1 MNEGIE
7 NKVVL
12 IIGGAGGIGAASAR
26 LLASR
31 GARMAIADL
40 HEARLAAVVE
50 SIAKAGG
57 DVKGYRV
64 DATDRDQVKTMV
76 DSVVADFGRLD
87 VLVGCAGV
95 MYIRPMAEL
104 NTAEWETTIDLNI
117 KSVLWGIAAA
127 LPVFQAQ
134 QSGHFI
140 NMGSVAGVKVFSP
153 GGAVHSGSKFAV
165 RAISEGLR
173 SEVGEAIRVTT
184 ISPGA
189 VDSGMQNKTTG
200 SESGRIIELYRKA
213 IPVGAVAN
221 AIAYV
226 IEQPANVDVNE
237 IVIRPTSQ
245 VQ

>member
-1 MNEGIE
+1 MNEGIK
-7 NKVVL
+7 NKVIL

-40 HEARLAAVVE
+40 HEGRLAAVVE
-50 SIAKAGG
+50 SIGEAGG

-64 DATDRDQVKTMV
+64 DATDKDQVRSMV
-76 DSVVADFGRLD
+76 DAVVADFGRLD

-104 NTAEWETTIDLNI
+104 NTDEWETTIDLNI

-127 LPVFQAQ
+127 LPIFQAQ

-173 SEVGEAIRVTT
+173 SEVGDAIRVTT

-200 SESGRIIELYRKA
+200 TDSRRILELYRKA
-213 IPVGAVAN
+213 IPVSAVAN
-221 AIAYV
+221 AMAYV

>member
-12 IIGGAGGIGAASAR
+12 IIGGAGGIGAAAAR

-50 SIAKAGG
+50 SIAEAGG